1 MLIEVLPGSLP
12 AYETYIFPIRN
23 NSERTSF
30 EPLQIRFWKSESA
43 EGYFGEKTAF
53 FSNKASRCGILTHL
67 PFAPTRARAA
77 ARLAAYISS
86 RALPLDCLRSC
97 LRTCARAIRR
107 AHAAHPAARASRRP
121 APPHRHLPPGA
132 PAPLSASPSPRRL
145 PLRPRSAC
153 TLTPPHRRRTP
164 PPAPHAGAPRRL
176 VARLPVR
183 PPLCALR
190 APRRRPL
197 RRHPLRACVQVVSP
211 AQAGNSSLKPAFP
224 AAIMLLCVCV
234 CMDTPGRVVR
244 RSRGAE
250 PPSALKRQSSDLE
263 ERKGFLVCGEAREQ
277 ESRGAIS
284 AAEAS
289 QPRKRG
295 RPAWK
300 ER

>member
-121 APPHRHLPPGA
+121 
-132 PAPLSASPSPRRL
+132 PRRPSL
-145 PLRPRSAC
+145 CLHAHAAASSPHPATRPS
-153 TLTPPHRRRTP
+153 RRR
-164 PPAPHAGAPRRL
+164 
-176 VARLPVR
+176 
-183 PPLCALR
+183 
-190 APRRRPL
+190 
-197 RRHPLRACVQVVSP
+197 PLRACVQVVSP